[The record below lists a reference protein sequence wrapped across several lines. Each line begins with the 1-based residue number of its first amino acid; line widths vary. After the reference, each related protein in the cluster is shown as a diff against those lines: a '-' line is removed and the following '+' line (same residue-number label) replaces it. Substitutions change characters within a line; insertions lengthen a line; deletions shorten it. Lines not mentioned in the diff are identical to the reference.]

1 MSSFKISKLFS
12 AKGTVNRCREHCS
25 LSSSNYCCLWSLV
38 EVLFP
43 GKVSYLQIPTFW
55 LMGVVVFVL
64 AVVWKRIQQLPTM
77 LRLLQYVVGR
87 IQPVRLAG
95 RPCVMRVCA
104 WPQQCWKSR
113 VKRIQASDIIGDQ
126 RKTWKECWE
135 LFNQR
140 SLRIPSYV
148 KRNTITINPVR
159 AHATRVMILLGDRGS
174 DQRAR
179 GFWVRN

>member
-1 MSSFKISKLFS
+1 MSSFKIRKLFS
-12 AKGTVNRCREHCS
+12 AKGTVNRLREHCS

-87 IQPVRLAG
+87 IQPVRL
-95 RPCVMRVCA
+95 
-104 WPQQCWKSR
+104 WP
-113 VKRIQASDIIGDQ
+113 GDH
-126 RKTWKECWE
+126 
-135 LFNQR
+135 
-140 SLRIPSYV
+140 V
-148 KRNTITINPVR
+148 
-159 AHATRVMILLGDRGS
+159 
-174 DQRAR
+174 
-179 GFWVRN
+179 